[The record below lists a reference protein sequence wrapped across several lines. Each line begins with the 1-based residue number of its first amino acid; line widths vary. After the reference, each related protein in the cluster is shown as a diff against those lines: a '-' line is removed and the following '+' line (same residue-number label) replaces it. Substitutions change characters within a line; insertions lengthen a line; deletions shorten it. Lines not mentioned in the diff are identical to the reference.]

1 MGVGEAIALLAFGAL
16 VVLIVVL
23 KEKRLADPNRTDT
36 IYVSQMRDVCSLKD
50 GPVSAALFRQSG
62 NLYRDL
68 GLFEHWREAMK
79 EIEKSMRRAK
89 IESVFVQS
97 NDANRFEVI
106 RLHHSHGGKAE
117 GKKLGGAVIASE
129 A

>member
-1 MGVGEAIALLAFGAL
+1 MGVGEAIALLAFAAL
-16 VVLIVVL
+16 VIIVFVV
-23 KEKRLADPNRTDT
+23 KENRLADPNRTDT
-36 IYVSQMRDVCSLKD
+36 IYVSQMREVCNLND
-50 GPVSAALFRQSG
+50 GPVSAALIRQSG

-68 GLFEHWREAMK
+68 GFYDHWSDAMD

-89 IESVFVQS
+89 VESVFVES
-97 NDANRFEVI
+97 NDSDRFEVI